1 MVPPCIICVSFVL
14 IRDADVK
21 ANDTV
26 SPKNGGEVESDVALV
41 GEEFV
46 VGAAAEVLW
55 IGFHRDGGGG
65 AGGVD
70 LFICDSGQRRHGID
84 EGWCGE

>member
-1 MVPPCIICVSFVL
+1 MITVSFVL
-14 IRDADVK
+14 ISDADVK
-21 ANDTV
+21 ADDTM
-26 SPKNGGEVESDVALV
+26 SPKNGGEVEGDVALV
-41 GEEFV
+41 GEESV

-65 AGGVD
+65 GGGVD
-70 LFICDSGQRRHGID
+70 LFICDVGGSGQRRHGID